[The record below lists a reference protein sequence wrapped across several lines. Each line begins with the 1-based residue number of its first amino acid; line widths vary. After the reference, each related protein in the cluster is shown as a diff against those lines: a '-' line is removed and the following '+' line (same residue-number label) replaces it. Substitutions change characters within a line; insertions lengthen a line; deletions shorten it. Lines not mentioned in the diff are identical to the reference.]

1 MRFVSTVKDLGVY
14 LDEQLS
20 FDGHISI
27 IKRDGYRMLR
37 NIRKRRFLF
46 DENQIKLLVNS
57 LTICRVDYCNS
68 LFYGISEKCLREL
81 QLLQNAAAKT
91 VFGLYKHDHMGV
103 ILSTLHWL
111 PLKFR
116 IHYKLV
122 LLVYKCLN
130 GMGPVYL
137 SELLSYSSCSHTLV
151 LNEPLVKSL
160 FGRRAFCKAGPY
172 LWNALP
178 STIRECSSLDTFKIK
193 LKTHLFELAF
203 SE

>member
-1 MRFVSTVKDLGVY
+1 
-14 LDEQLS
+14 
-20 FDGHISI
+20 
-27 IKRDGYRMLR
+27 
-37 NIRKRRFLF
+37 
-46 DENQIKLLVNS
+46 
-57 LTICRVDYCNS
+57 
-68 LFYGISEKCLREL
+68 
-81 QLLQNAAAKT
+81 
-91 VFGLYKHDHMGV
+91 MGV

-160 FGRRAFCKAGPY
+160 FGRRAFCKAGP
-172 LWNALP
+172 LNLCNAKP
-178 STIRECSSLDTFKIK
+178 STISECHSLDTFKIK
-193 LKTHLFELAF
+193 LKTHLFELVF